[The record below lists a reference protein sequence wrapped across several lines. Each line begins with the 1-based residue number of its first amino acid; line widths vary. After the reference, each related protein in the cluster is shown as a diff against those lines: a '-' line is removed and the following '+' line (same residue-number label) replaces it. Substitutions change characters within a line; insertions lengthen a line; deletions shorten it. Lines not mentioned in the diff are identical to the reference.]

1 MNQPYSKKVM
11 ELFTKPHNMGLIK
24 NADGTGEFGNPVCGD
39 IMKIYIKV
47 EEKKGKDYIKDVK
60 FQTYG
65 CASAIATSS
74 MITDLVMGKSI
85 DEAIKVTKKDVADAL
100 GGLPPIKYHCS
111 NLAEDAFRNAVRDY
125 YEKSGKKPSK
135 AVKEILDKT
144 PKEEEHGHTC
154 QGHQ

>member
-1 MNQPYSKKVM
+1 MVAQPYSKKVM
-11 ELFTKPHNMGLIK
+11 ELFLNPHNMGEIK
-24 NADGTGEFGNPVCGD
+24 NPDGTGVFGNPVCGD
-39 IMKIYIKV
+39 IMNIYIKV

-74 MITDLVMGKSI
+74 MITDLVKGKSI
-85 DEAIKVTKKDVADAL
+85 DEAIKITKADVADAV
-100 GGLPPIKYHCS
+100 GGLPAIKIHCS

-135 AVKEILDKT
+135 TVKKILDKT
-144 PKEEEHGHTC
+144 PREEEHTC
-154 QGHQ
+154 PHN